1 MRPAAVNNR
10 YKDPR
15 KGKQTG
21 FTGQKYHLLTPTS
34 GENIMPPIRTTERRF
49 PGLDEIIQLI
59 ADLRAYG
66 AQRRQERIERA
77 LSAAVF

>member
-15 KGKQTG
+15 KGKQTV
-21 FTGQKYHLLTPTS
+21 FTGQKYHPLTQRN

>member
-1 MRPAAVNNR
+1 LLQKSV
-10 YKDPR
+10 K
-15 KGKQTG
+15 K
-21 FTGQKYHLLTPTS
+21 FTDNLRRGKYHAGTLRK

-59 ADLRAYG
+59 ADLRSYA
-66 AQRRQERIERA
+66 AERRQERIERA